1 MNLDVEDMETL
12 LRRART
18 AGTVDKWAD
27 IALEWMKAAAQEISK
42 QRIATAIEPWKEG
55 PRKEQPR

>member
-12 LRRART
+12 LQRART

-42 QRIATAIEPWKEG
+42 LKAAGAKL
-55 PRKEQPR
+55 